1 MRACMID
8 DSRHIDYSAVVTFD
22 GLKGLMKQ
30 IARRLKKRKNGMSY
44 DQLCK
49 WFSATPD
56 DFVMD
61 ALRQGLRE
69 RLFMVNDLPRGGE
82 RFSV

>member
-1 MRACMID
+1 MID